1 MPQFTQAVTIP
12 TGRPD
17 EQTSE
22 TESNYTKSRR
32 NRSAARCVGDK
43 RKGWLGFQGQNTW
56 LIYFSRL
63 FVSFFFPQCAMFIHI
78 SEHLYLNVA
87 RKNLN
92 WESFSYESTSNLL
105 K

>member
-1 MPQFTQAVTIP
+1 MPQFTQAVAIP

-22 TESNYTKSRR
+22 TEPNHTKSRR

-56 LIYFSRL
+56 TESMLSIHLKPRMCWALCGTHHVYDL
-63 FVSFFFPQCAMFIHI
+63 FCLHNDPG
-78 SEHLYLNVA
+78 
-87 RKNLN
+87 K
-92 WESFSYESTSNLL
+92 
-105 K
+105 